1 MKNKKEIKALDNTL
15 KHLKNRNAKYRDS
28 FQNKGTTRQDL
39 ARKKRFEDNC
49 RAASE
54 NFWRKKKKLE
64 KLEKEFDEDTN
75 RLKEIHAKV
84 ISS

>member
-1 MKNKKEIKALDNTL
+1 
-15 KHLKNRNAKYRDS
+15 
-28 FQNKGTTRQDL
+28 L

-84 ISS
+84 R